1 MPANLNLRF
10 RFAYIEFKRK
20 LLLVSTLYFIAML
33 LGFTLFIYS
42 ELVYTSQI
50 LRWWAIFLVFL
61 LFVKIFF
68 DFWNSARNEY
78 EQKFKER
85 LQQ

>member
-1 MPANLNLRF
+1 MPSNLNLRI

-42 ELVYTSQI
+42 ELVYTNQI
-50 LRWWAIFLVFL
+50 LRIWAIFLVFL
-61 LFVKIFF
+61 LFVKVFF
-68 DFWNSARNEY
+68 DFWNTARIEY
-78 EQKFKER
+78 ESKFKER
-85 LQQ
+85 VR